1 MTEDVE
7 RVRRGSEYPLGA
19 TMVDGGVN
27 FAIYSENASEMFLE
41 LYDRED
47 GDPAETIRMQEQ
59 DAHVWHCFVSGL
71 HPGQLYAYRAD
82 GPYDPEKGLR
92 FNGSKLLIDPYAKA
106 LSGVVKWNDSIFP
119 YDINSQ
125 EKDLKID
132 TTPDGRYVPKS
143 IVVDSSYN
151 WNGVEKPRH
160 PWNRTIIYE
169 THVRGATITNPEV
182 DEKIRGTYSGLAS
195 DPMIRYLKDLGITS
209 VELLPVHHHV
219 DEKMLV
225 DSGLV
230 NYWGYNTIGFFAP
243 DIRYSSG
250 PPGTQVQEFK
260 NMVRKLHENGI
271 EVILDVVYNH
281 TAEGNHL
288 GPTLSFRGLDNT
300 TYYILDPENPRLYSD
315 FTGTGNSLDA
325 RNPQVLQLIMDSL
338 RYWAT
343 EMQVDGFRFDLASTL
358 ARELYDV
365 NMLSPFLATIHQDP
379 VISTMKLIA
388 EPWDVGPGGYQVGN
402 FPPKWAEWN
411 GKYRDLVRRM
421 WRGDDGTLA
430 EFATRISGS
439 PDLYEEDGRRPHS
452 SINFVT
458 SHDGFTLYDLVSYN
472 SKHNEANG
480 ELFQGGTDENYSYNF
495 GVEGETE
502 DPEITGRRFRRM
514 KNFIFTMLVSQGVPM
529 LLGGDEIGRT
539 QRGNNNAYCQDNEIS
554 WYNWNLDRE
563 RNDLLKFT
571 RHLIHLRRSNP
582 VLRRRNFF
590 PNTPNPATGRA
601 EIQWLTPAGTE
612 ITREMWDDPSL
623 HTLMVRLSGRETRE
637 ISYRDDIV
645 TGGDL
650 LLIFNSSSEPV
661 NFILPSSEKGWE
673 IYADTN
679 TPSIDG
685 LPQKLPGNSYL
696 LNLDAAAVI
705 QEIL

>member
-1 MTEDVE
+1 MENVE

-19 TMVDGGVN
+19 TTVDGGVN
-27 FAIYSENASEMFLE
+27 FAIYSENASAVFLE

-47 GDPAETIRMQEQ
+47 GEAVETIRLQEQ
-59 DAHVWHCFVSGL
+59 DAHVWHCFVSGIK
-71 HPGQLYAYRAD
+71 PGQLYAYRAD
-82 GPYDPEKGLR
+82 GPYDPENGQR
-92 FNGSKLLIDPYAKA
+92 FNKSKLLIDPYAKA
-106 LSGVVKWNDSIFP
+106 LSGVVKWNDSIFS

-132 TTPDGRYVPKS
+132 AAPDEKYVPKS
-143 IVVDSSYN
+143 IVVDSSYD
-151 WNGVEKPRH
+151 WGGVEKPRH

-169 THVRGATITNPEV
+169 THVRGATITNPQV

-195 DPMIRYLKDLGITS
+195 EPMIRYLKDLGITS

-250 PPGTQVQEFK
+250 PPGTQVREFK
-260 NMVRKLHENGI
+260 DMVRKFHENGI

-300 TYYILDPENPRLYSD
+300 TYYILDPDSPRFYSD
-315 FTGTGNSLDA
+315 FTGTGNSLNA

-338 RYWAT
+338 RYWAN

-495 GVEGETE
+495 GVEGET
-502 DPEITGRRFRRM
+502 DSPEIMGRRFRRM

-539 QRGNNNAYCQDNEIS
+539 QRGNNNAYCKDNEIS

-563 RNDLLKFT
+563 KSDLLKFT

-590 PNTPNPATGRA
+590 RSTPNPATGRA
-601 EIQWLTPAGTE
+601 EIQWMTPEG
-612 ITREMWDDPSL
+612 REMTANMWNDPSL
-623 HTLMVRLSGRETRE
+623 HTLMIRLSGRETRE

-650 LLIFNSSSEPV
+650 LLIFNSSSSPV
-661 NFILPSSEKGWE
+661 NFILPESEKGWE

-679 TPSIDG
+679 VPSVDG
-685 LPQKLPGNSYL
+685 LPQKLPGSNYL
-696 LNLDAAAVI
+696 LNFDAAAVI

>member
-1 MTEDVE
+1 MENAE

-27 FAIYSENASEMFLE
+27 FAIYSENASEIFLE

-71 HPGQLYAYRAD
+71 RPGQLYAYRAD

-260 NMVRKLHENGI
+260 NMVRKFHENGI

-365 NMLSPFLATIHQDP
+365 TISSLYDISRVSLPESRTMSVCNEGSSHISR
-379 VISTMKLIA
+379 VISVPTG
-388 EPWDVGPGGYQVGN
+388 VSHC
-402 FPPKWAEWN
+402 
-411 GKYRDLVRRM
+411 
-421 WRGDDGTLA
+421 
-430 EFATRISGS
+430 ISALPVAGLGVFRKKFLLLS
-439 PDLYEEDGRRPHS
+439 
-452 SINFVT
+452 T
-458 SHDGFTLYDLVSYN
+458 GF
-472 SKHNEANG
+472 
-480 ELFQGGTDENYSYNF
+480 
-495 GVEGETE
+495 
-502 DPEITGRRFRRM
+502 
-514 KNFIFTMLVSQGVPM
+514 
-529 LLGGDEIGRT
+529 
-539 QRGNNNAYCQDNEIS
+539 
-554 WYNWNLDRE
+554 
-563 RNDLLKFT
+563 DLL
-571 RHLIHLRRSNP
+571 R
-582 VLRRRNFF
+582 
-590 PNTPNPATGRA
+590 
-601 EIQWLTPAGTE
+601 
-612 ITREMWDDPSL
+612 
-623 HTLMVRLSGRETRE
+623 
-637 ISYRDDIV
+637 
-645 TGGDL
+645 
-650 LLIFNSSSEPV
+650 
-661 NFILPSSEKGWE
+661 
-673 IYADTN
+673 
-679 TPSIDG
+679 
-685 LPQKLPGNSYL
+685 
-696 LNLDAAAVI
+696 
-705 QEIL
+705 